1 MLLRNGHDQLKLRTA
16 HRLIGNRLIARRFS
30 PATRST
36 KDVPVRKLILLA
48 SAAAMAAAMPALAK
62 DHGRGKGRGGPDWSE
77 HRGGDRGHARS
88 ARRGGADDRRGRG
101 ERRWRGGGDDDR
113 GPRIARRDRD
123 DDRRRFARHDRDD
136 RWERRAWPRLER
148 VARSQGIGRHGCPPG
163 LARQNRH
170 CMPPGQLRRA
180 AIGQR
185 ADLARFAPVPDAWAY
200 RFRDDADAY
209 YRYGDDNVVYRI
221 DRGSNSIASMI
232 PLLASGLAVGDSLP
246 LGFDTYN
253 LPLAYRDNYVDGSDA
268 LYRYDE
274 GAIYQVDPQSRMI
287 EGIVALLG
295 GDPLSVGAP
304 LPTGYD
310 AYNLPLQYR
319 DTYVDDADSLYR
331 YSNGSIFEVD
341 PQTMLVRALVEM
353 IA

>member
-1 MLLRNGHDQLKLRTA
+1 
-16 HRLIGNRLIARRFS
+16 
-30 PATRST
+30 
-36 KDVPVRKLILLA
+36 VRKFILLA

-62 DHGRGKGRGGPDWSE
+62 DHGRGGRGGGSDWSE
-77 HRGGDRGHARS
+77 HRGGDRGDMRAER
-88 ARRGGADDRRGRG
+88 RRGGEERGRSERRWHGDDDNDDDRGRRWRSRGDDDDDNRRWSSRG
-101 ERRWRGGGDDDR
+101 DDDRRWRG
-113 GPRIARRDRD
+113 RDRD
-123 DDRRRFARHDRDD
+123 DDDDRRRMFSQRGLQERWRDRAQ
-136 RWERRAWPRLER
+136 RRSERRA
-148 VARSQGIGRHGCPPG
+148 Q
-163 LARQNRH
+163 
-170 CMPPGQLRRA
+170 

-185 ADLARFAPVPDAWAY
+185 IDRGDRYAAVPDAWRY

-221 DRGSNSIASMI
+221 DRRSNSIASMI
-232 PLLASGLAVGDSLP
+232 PLLASGLAVGDALP

-253 LPLAYRDNYVDGSDA
+253 LPLAYRDNYVDGTDA

-310 AYNLPLQYR
+310 AYNLPLAYR
-319 DTYVDDADSLYR
+319 DDYVDDADSLYR
-331 YSNGSIFEVD
+331 YSNGSIFEID

>member
-1 MLLRNGHDQLKLRTA
+1 M
-16 HRLIGNRLIARRFS
+16 
-30 PATRST
+30 
-36 KDVPVRKLILLA
+36 RKLILLA

-62 DHGRGKGRGGPDWSE
+62 DHGRGKGGGGGHDWSE
-77 HRGGDRGHARS
+77 HRGGDRGHAR
-88 ARRGGADDRRGRG
+88 AERRRGGEERGRGRSERRWHGDDDDDRRMAMRQRVR
-101 ERRWRGGGDDDR
+101 ERDRDDD
-113 GPRIARRDRD
+113 D
-123 DDRRRFARHDRDD
+123 DDRRRFVRHDRDD
-136 RWERRAWPRLER
+136 DRWQRRARPRLER
-148 VARSQGIGRHGCPPG
+148 IARSHGVGRYGCPPG
-163 LARQNRH
+163 LARQNRY

-185 ADLARFAPVPDAWAY
+185 ADVARFAAVPDAWRY
-200 RFRDDADAY
+200 RFRDDADTY

-232 PLLASGLAVGDSLP
+232 PLLASGLAVGDALP

-268 LYRYDE
+268 LYRYDD

-295 GDPLSVGAP
+295 GNPLSVGAP

>member
-1 MLLRNGHDQLKLRTA
+1 M
-16 HRLIGNRLIARRFS
+16 
-30 PATRST
+30 
-36 KDVPVRKLILLA
+36 RKLLLLA
-48 SAAAMAAAMPALAK
+48 SAAAMAATVPAFAK
-62 DHGRGKGRGGPDWSE
+62 DQDRDRG
-77 HRGGDRGHARS
+77 RGGDRDWSERRGGDDRQGWRGRRGGDEERS
-88 ARRGGADDRRGRG
+88 ARRWRERGDDDGDHTRRWRRRGDDA
-101 ERRWRGGGDDDR
+101 RRWRG
-113 GPRIARRDRD
+113 RDRD
-123 DDRRRFARHDRDD
+123 DDDDDRRRMLSQRDLQERWRDRAE
-136 RWERRAWPRLER
+136 RRSERRA
-148 VARSQGIGRHGCPPG
+148 Q
-163 LARQNRH
+163 
-170 CMPPGQLRRA
+170 

-185 ADLARFAPVPDAWAY
+185 IDRNRFATVPDAWRY
-200 RFRDDADAY
+200 RFRDDADTY
-209 YRYGDDNVVYRI
+209 YRYGEDNVVYRI

-232 PLLASGLAVGDSLP
+232 PLLASGLAVGDALP
-246 LGFDTYN
+246 IGFDTYN

-295 GDPLSVGAP
+295 GNPLSVGAP